1 MGRFDFPSP
10 YWDSVGDPAL
20 DLIERM
26 LEVNPDRRITVD
38 GALNHPWITE
48 GHIEP
53 GESCASLADAIEN
66 LGFVRR
72 KAVHERTLLAEAPGH
87 ANPASQNPSKVKVQ
101 IHQQNNGGSSTKG
114 NVGNLIKK
122 AGNSLDPQTKAFI
135 HIGGKGGDETLY
147 ASSAGESSYVEVET
161 PEDDEHE
168 STT

>member
-1 MGRFDFPSP
+1 
-10 YWDSVGDPAL
+10 L

-26 LEVNPDRRITVD
+26 LEVDPKRRITVD

-48 GHIEP
+48 GHIDP

-72 KAVHERTLLAEAPGH
+72 KAVHERTLLAEAPGL

-101 IHQQNNGGSSTKG
+101 IHQQENGTKDG
-114 NVGNLIKK
+114 AGKLTKDGAGKLTKK

-135 HIGGKGGDETLY
+135 HMGGKGGDETLY
-147 ASSAGESSYVEVET
+147 TSGESSYVEVEAS
-161 PEDDEHE
+161 DGDEPE